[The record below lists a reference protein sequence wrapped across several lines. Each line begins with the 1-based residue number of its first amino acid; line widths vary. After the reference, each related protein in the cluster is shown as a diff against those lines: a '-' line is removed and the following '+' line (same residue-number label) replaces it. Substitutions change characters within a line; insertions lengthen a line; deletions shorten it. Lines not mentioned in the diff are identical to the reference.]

1 MYGLLLDG
9 LRNFIVTKWSSD
21 IWVEICKQG
30 GSPDLQFETRK
41 IYDDDLLPRLFEVC
55 ATVLNEPID
64 DVKYGMGL
72 TFVEYVGNKG
82 YQGILRVL
90 GRELRDF
97 LNGLDNLHEFLR
109 STYPRIKPPSFFC
122 VNESKTGITLQYRSH
137 RRGFVPFFCGWMTE
151 LAKIVYQK
159 EMSIEIV
166 GHKDRGQ
173 QTETILRLH
182 FQNLSFSNVEEEL
195 PVPAIVFFEAF
206 PFNFVFNRGMKLLN
220 IGRSMVNALPN
231 IVGRDVTEIFQL
243 SRPVIPFTW
252 DDVMLHTNI
261 IFELTSIE
269 VRKDPGIN
277 GEMKN
282 GTEETDAN
290 RGKLKLRGQMKYMFE
305 WDAIVFLGTPIMRD
319 VDSMLEIGL
328 YLNDLSMHDSSRDM
342 VLAGEQQSAEL
353 KLALEQESE
362 KSKRLEESLRRL
374 DEEMRRTDELLYQM
388 IPRSVAQRLRAGEAA
403 VDTCETFETV
413 TLLLSDVVGFTTI
426 CSGLA
431 PLEVV
436 NLLNKLYSVFDGL
449 TEKHKVYKVETIG
462 DAYMIASGCP
472 TRTNYHAPFIA
483 EMALDMVESVQ
494 NVKDESKDP
503 PESLRIRV
511 GLHTGPAVAGVVG
524 VKMPRYCLF
533 GSTVTTSEIME
544 QTSSPQRIQA
554 SIKTYENLS
563 QYGVYDLVEKGIV
576 ELKDGGT
583 ILTYWLNGR
592 RDGSECE
599 KTAKFLS
606 ELDAEREKIAD
617 SNLASAQQR
626 SGESWESVTASRCSS
641 ARTLASKR
649 SSFCLSQR
657 GSLADP
663 GLDNKA
669 IARIRSL
676 AQGSEMNKRP
686 SMAR

>member
-1 MYGLLLDG
+1 MYGLLLEG
-9 LRNFIVTKWSSD
+9 LRNFIITKWSTELW
-21 IWVEICKQG
+21 IEICNQAN
-30 GSPDLQFETRK
+30 SPEIQFETRK
-41 IYDDDLLPRLFEVC
+41 IYDEALLPNLFQTSSKLLDIPED
-55 ATVLNEPID
+55 EI
-64 DVKYGMGL
+64 KFGMG
-72 TFVEYVGNKG
+72 TSFVEYVGGKG

-109 STYPRIKPPSFFC
+109 SSYPKIRPPSFFC
-122 VNESKTGITLQYRSH
+122 VNESRTGITLQYRSH
-137 RRGFVPFFCGWMTE
+137 RTGFVPFFCGWMTE
-151 LAKIVYQK
+151 LSRVLYSK
-159 EMSIEIV
+159 EMRVEIV
-166 GHKDRGQ
+166 GQKDRGKQ
-173 QTETILRLH
+173 IETILRLH
-182 FQNLSFSNVEEEL
+182 FHNHSFTEIDEEL

-220 IGRSMVNALPN
+220 IGRSMANALPN
-231 IVGRDVTEIFQL
+231 IVGKNVTDIFL
-243 SRPVIPFTW
+243 LCRPVIPFTW
-252 DDVMLHTNI
+252 DDIMLHTNI
-261 IFELTSIE
+261 IFELTSNE
-269 VRKDPGIN
+269 VNKEIDTN
-277 GEMKN
+277 
-282 GTEETDAN
+282 EEQNNTGDQSDTN
-290 RGKLKLRGQMKYMFE
+290 RGKLKLRGQMKYMSE

-319 VDSMLEIGL
+319 VDSMLELGL

-353 KLALEQESE
+353 KLALEQENE

-388 IPRSVAQRLRAGEAA
+388 IPRSVAERLRAGEAA
-403 VDTCETFETV
+403 VDTCETFDNV

-436 NLLNKLYSVFDGL
+436 SLLNKLYSVFDGL

-472 TRTNYHAPFIA
+472 SRTDYHAPFIA

-494 NVKDESKDP
+494 TVKDESKEP

-511 GLHTGPAVAGVVG
+511 GPAVAGVVG

-533 GSTVTTSEIME
+533 GSTVTTSELME
-544 QTSSPQRIQA
+544 QTSSPQRIQVSVKA
-554 SIKTYENLS
+554 YENLLK
-563 QYGVYDLVEKGIV
+563 YGVYDLTEKGRV

-592 RDGSECE
+592 SNSSDDE
-599 KTAKFLS
+599 KTTKFLD
-606 ELDAEREKIAD
+606 ELNTERERIAD
-617 SNLASAQQR
+617 SNMASAHQR
-626 SGESWESVTASRCSS
+626 TGESWESVTASRCSS

-649 SSFCLSQR
+649 SSMSLSQR
-657 GSLADP
+657 ASLADP
-663 GLDNKA
+663 GIDLKSMT
-669 IARIRSL
+669 RLKSL
-676 AQGSEMNKRP
+676 AQINEYNKRQ
-686 SMAR
+686 SIAK

>member
-1 MYGLLLDG
+1 MYGLLLEG
-9 LRNFIVTKWSSD
+9 LRNFIITKWSSE
-21 IWVEICKQG
+21 IWIEICTQAN
-30 GSPDLQFETRK
+30 SPEIQFETRK
-41 IYDDDLLPRLFEVC
+41 VYDEALLPNLFQISSKLLDTPED
-55 ATVLNEPID
+55 EI
-64 DVKYGMGL
+64 KFGMGIS
-72 TFVEYVGNKG
+72 FVEYVGSKG

-109 STYPRIKPPSFFC
+109 SSYPKIRPPSFFC
-122 VNESKTGITLQYRSH
+122 VNESRTGITLQYRSH
-137 RRGFVPFFCGWMTE
+137 RTGFVPFFCGWMTE
-151 LAKIVYQK
+151 LAKVLYSK
-159 EMSIEIV
+159 DMKVEIV
-166 GHKDRGQ
+166 GQKDRGKQ
-173 QTETILRLH
+173 VETILRLH
-182 FQNLSFSNVEEEL
+182 FHNHSFNEIDEEL

-220 IGRSMVNALPN
+220 IGRSMANALPN
-231 IVGRDVTEIFQL
+231 IVGKNVVDIFLL

-252 DDVMLHTNI
+252 DDIMLHTNI
-261 IFELTSIE
+261 IFELTSNEISKE
-269 VRKDPGIN
+269 VNLIDEQNNTGDQSD
-277 GEMKN
+277 
-282 GTEETDAN
+282 TN
-290 RGKLKLRGQMKYMFE
+290 RGRLKLRGQMKYMSE

-353 KLALEQESE
+353 KLALEQENE

-388 IPRSVAQRLRAGEAA
+388 IPRSVAERLRAGEAA
-403 VDTCETFETV
+403 VDTCETFDNV

-436 NLLNKLYSVFDGL
+436 SLLNKLYSVFDGL

-472 TRTNYHAPFIA
+472 SRTEYHAPFIA

-494 NVKDESKDP
+494 TVKDESKEP

-511 GLHTGPAVAGVVG
+511 GPAVAGVVG

-533 GSTVTTSEIME
+533 GSTVTTSELME
-544 QTSSPQRIQA
+544 QTSSPQRIQVSVKA
-554 SIKTYENLS
+554 YENLS
-563 QYGVYDLVEKGIV
+563 KYGVYDLTEKGRV

-592 RDGSECE
+592 SNPSDDE
-599 KTAKFLS
+599 KTAKFLD
-606 ELDAEREKIAD
+606 ELNTERERIAD
-617 SNLASAQQR
+617 SNMASSYQR

-649 SSFCLSQR
+649 SSMSLSQR
-657 GSLADP
+657 ASLADP
-663 GLDNKA
+663 GIDLKSM
-669 IARIRSL
+669 ARLKSL
-676 AQGSEMNKRP
+676 AQINENNKR
-686 SMAR
+686 